1 MKHWCIISHVR
12 RKESQNDGL
21 RGKNRVQRRRKKL
34 MTSVF
39 WDALLKKMSFVP
51 FRPFSRIPVLEEPI
65 DLSVRN
71 RTPESDMETI
81 YPSSASTASGSSIS
95 PARTLQSSM
104 SPVSNSSHIPT
115 RPFKSITHKG
125 STLPVDPTTLFYD
138 GLDDDELAKKHLQNL
153 QRRYE
158 EFRLKWIE
166 QVKSISNSG
175 TNENMRR
182 TQHHDNRTR
191 DPEYLAKRAKNNE
204 SAKRSRD
211 ARKAKQEEVNI
222 RIKFLEQEI
231 PRITSKIK
239 EETEEVERLRRLA
252 ESLVRRG
259 LLPPF

>member
-1 MKHWCIISHVR
+1 MAIFMRNFSF
-12 RKESQNDGL
+12 S
-21 RGKNRVQRRRKKL
+21 
-34 MTSVF
+34 
-39 WDALLKKMSFVP
+39 ALQKMSFVP
-51 FRPFSRIPVLEEPI
+51 FRPFSRLSTLEEPI
-65 DLSVRN
+65 DLSIRN
-71 RTPESDMETI
+71 RTPESDLEL
-81 YPSSASTASGSSIS
+81 YPSSASATSESSIS
-95 PARTLQSSM
+95 PALQPNLHSSL
-104 SPVSNSSHIPT
+104 SPTPSSNIST
-115 RPFKSITHKG
+115 RPFKTIAHKG
-125 STLPVDPTTLFYD
+125 STLPVDPTMLFYD
-138 GLDDDELAKKHLQNL
+138 GLDDDELAKKHLKNL

-166 QVKSISNSG
+166 QVKSISNNG

-182 TQHHDNRTR
+182 AQHHDNRTR

-231 PRITSKIK
+231 PRITNKIK